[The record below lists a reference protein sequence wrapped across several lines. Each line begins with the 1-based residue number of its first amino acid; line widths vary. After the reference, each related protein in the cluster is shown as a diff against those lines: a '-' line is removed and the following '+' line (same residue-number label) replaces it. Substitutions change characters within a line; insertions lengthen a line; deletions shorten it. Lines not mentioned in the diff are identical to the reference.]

1 MTKTTEELKRE
12 TYRDLENVKGLV
24 TGGIRLAA
32 MAAFEDSLEEYLERL
47 RQESARKGLRF
58 KSAICLLEEMTANRD
73 ELARSNLAGD
83 FAYSALRQERDELR
97 NKLQAFEFANKSA
110 GEMLQAAN
118 EKIKRQRQSIGQL
131 KNERDNAVHLAKVRS
146 TQRDK
151 LAQQLQESRKDQ
163 GAASASDSTENDP
176 ESILR
181 SVQRNCQHSFRQQ
194 HEFPSGKLQNE
205 CIFCLKIED

>member
-12 TYRDLENVKGLV
+12 MYDLMSMVKGQ
-24 TGGIRLAA
+24 TAHPTTTRL
-32 MAAFEDSLEEYLERL
+32 FENSLEGYLERL
-47 RQESARKGLRF
+47 RQER
-58 KSAICLLEEMTANRD
+58 E
-73 ELARSNLAGD
+73 
-83 FAYSALRQERDELR
+83 ALIVTRASVIEERDAYLR
-97 NKLQAFEFANKSA
+97 KLQAFEFANKSA

-131 KNERDNAVHLAKVRS
+131 KNERDNAEHRAKVRT

-151 LAQQLQESRKDQ
+151 LAQQLQETRKSH
-163 GAASASDSTENDP
+163 GAASVSDSTENDP

-205 CIFCLKIED
+205 CIFCLKVEG

>member
-12 TYRDLENVKGLV
+12 MYGKLAAFRIHAVMLDDLEQ
-24 TGGIRLAA
+24 
-32 MAAFEDSLEEYLERL
+32 SLETYLE
-47 RQESARKGLRF
+47 
-58 KSAICLLEEMTANRD
+58 
-73 ELARSNLAGD
+73 
-83 FAYSALRQERDELR
+83 ALRQDLKMSHVATGDVAILLHEMKSERDELR

-118 EKIKRQRQSIGQL
+118 EKVKRQRQSIGQL
-131 KNERDNAVHLAKVRS
+131 KNERDNAIHLAKVRT

-151 LAQQLQESRKDQ
+151 LAQQLQEARKDQ
-163 GAASASDSTENDP
+163 GAASVSDSAENDP

-194 HEFPSGKLQNE
+194 HEFPSGKLQSE
-205 CIFCLKIED
+205 CIFCLKVEG